1 MSWFWQDQNNS
12 YNPKIDCFITYLIT
26 KGGRL
31 GYVTPLTKPCKTL
44 STKTSHMLFFD
55 TTGISNVK
63 IEQNNVVPPNI
74 RLVPIFSAKVPPKI
88 WNTMYP

>member
-1 MSWFWQDQNNS
+1 MSRFGQAQNNS
-12 YNPKIDCFITYLIT
+12 YNPKIYCFIIYLIT

-31 GYVTPLTKPCKTL
+31 GYVTPLANPCKTL
-44 STKTSHMLFFD
+44 SAKTSHMLSFD
-55 TTGISNVK
+55 TMGISNVK
-63 IEQNNVVPPNI
+63 IEQNNVAPPNI